1 MASSPN
7 DFTTRRR
14 RRMESERQEIEET
27 AARDLRQLGENLN
40 AVAGNALRTI
50 EADTASATGRLSAM
64 LMRA

>member
-7 DFTTRRR
+7 DFTTRLR